1 MSTTAPESRI
11 AIIGMACRLPGGV
24 DSPESLWSLL
34 AEGRDGWTEVPKD
47 RWDWKSFYH
56 KDPDAKEATNFS
68 HAHFL
73 HQDMEVFDA
82 RFFGIPASEAAA
94 MDPQQ
99 RLLLEVTY
107 EAVENAGLPLE
118 SLRGSN
124 TSVHMALSERGYDR
138 MGYKDMSN
146 LHRLHIVGTGEAILA
161 NRISY
166 FMDLRGS
173 SNALDTGCSGGL
185 VALHQACRSLMADES
200 TLALAGASQL
210 YVSPDQSIAMS
221 ALTNKHGR
229 CYTFDDR
236 GEGYGRGEGVGVLVL
251 KRLDRALADGD
262 PIHAVVVGAECNQ
275 DGKTAGLLLPNAEAQ
290 AALVRSVYKN
300 AGLDPL
306 DTLYVEAHGTGTVAG
321 DNAEV
326 SSISRVFGREAGRA
340 STLTIGSAKAN
351 LGHTEAVSG
360 IAGLIKAAMV
370 LKKNQIP
377 PQLNFINPKPTLRLE
392 ERGIT
397 IPLKLTSLTPEGHSG
412 PRRVSVNSFG
422 YGGTNAHAIL
432 EAYEHPPPST
442 NGTNGTSYNHVEST
456 GATDHMRLITLSA
469 NSEASLGSWIPKL
482 QQWLGSD
489 QGRTTSLA
497 DLAYTLNTR
506 RSRLAWRCSLVASTV
521 ESLADMLQDSKVAP
535 VKAAKEVGVAFIF
548 TGQGAQWFAMG
559 RELLKGSQIFASSMA
574 SCNQAMKS
582 LGCDWD
588 LVEELSR
595 DKATSRLGESR
606 LSQPCTTAIQI
617 ALVDLLDTWGVRP
630 DAVCGHS
637 SGEIAAAY
645 AAGALSLDAAMEA
658 AYRRGIYSFEAK
670 GLNAT
675 TGAMLA
681 VGEGETTL
689 QERIRSL
696 DPKGGKVTVA
706 CVNSPES
713 CTVSGDLDAIQE
725 LQGILEGASI
735 FNRRLQVDTAYHS
748 HHMHAVAS
756 SYLSSLGSLSHGP
769 PKENVAFYSSVTGS
783 RKESDF
789 GPDYW
794 VSNLVSQVKFSAAT
808 HLVAEHLSTSGSPTN
823 LLVEVGPHSALLG
836 PLRQSLSKWK
846 STNAAGA
853 PLSYAYS
860 SCLVRGTDAM
870 ASVLTLAG
878 KAFEMGYP
886 VQLDVLEADL
896 DSFAS
901 GSPSS
906 QHRRVVENLPT
917 YPWDHSSSYWT
928 ESRLSK
934 ARRFRPF
941 PYHDLLGL
949 LDETS
954 STKEPRW
961 RHQLSLNTLPWLR
974 DHVIDGFVIFPGA
987 GYLAMVTEAM
997 KQLFHIRKTAGHFR
1011 DVSFRDVQFSKP
1023 VVIVEDA
1030 GMTGSQQVELQLTIS
1045 PSRKHADS
1053 SWEYFRVLSYDSQ
1066 TESWMENC
1074 SGLVSSGV
1082 ETVEARSQPTHDEI
1096 IGTTEDG
1103 VGHLT
1108 KAAAEKMMQDI
1119 QTNSTI
1125 QIDPEAIYD
1134 ELKASGMAYG
1144 PTFRGMKEIQVGPSR
1159 GLARIVIPDIE
1170 SNMPGQ
1176 YMQPHI
1182 FHPSTFDGMLQLVT
1196 LVFRRECMAAPVM
1209 PLTVGEMCVSADMDQ
1224 TPGAEI
1230 MVAIRLTPESR
1241 QVGSG
1246 EFCAYQKQSDGTLLA
1261 VATGSGVRLQV
1272 IGKTDADNS
1281 STQKPSYRVAW
1292 DRDVDHISQD
1302 EFMKHVARL
1311 GASDDISGSD
1321 GASKRKPSIDDQLY
1335 LNEQVASIFN
1345 RRALK
1350 QLREAGSPKACNTHL
1365 NKLLDW
1371 MLRWDQSESARFL
1384 ETITSDEDEARSIAQ
1399 ASENN
1404 IGGLILSRMGPHY
1417 FDILTGKAD
1426 PLELLV
1432 EDDLLGRLYSEYML
1446 FRNHYAQM
1454 EEYVQSLVHKNPNMK
1469 VLEIG
1474 AGTGGATMPLLQKIE
1489 RRGRL
1494 LLDKYTYTDISSGFF
1509 ERARQKFGRWTGQME
1524 FQTLD
1529 IGADPLPQ
1537 GYEAESFDL
1546 IIAAN
1551 VLHATPL
1558 MDVTLGNVRKL
1569 LKPGG
1574 RLVLMELTQVAAAH
1588 TFIVGALEGW
1598 WMSEDG
1604 RRDGPLLTVPEW
1616 DGLLRRTGFTGTNL
1630 VIPAHTG
1637 HSRDI
1642 SSFMVTRG
1650 EAKELPSLT
1659 GAMESRVLLGHPD
1672 SPQEVLGA
1680 GICASLSERGVGC
1693 SQQVWSEATTAA
1705 DANQL
1710 SIVIDSAEHPFL
1722 LDPTPET
1729 FARIKQLLLHGR
1741 NILWVSFHQTRPTA
1755 ETAAWKNM
1763 VNGMARVVRHEDP
1776 ALRLITI
1783 DIQDEIEF
1791 TNLTTPQLQYITQIL
1806 TDIAMSSFWPL
1817 LESTRSAEVEYA
1829 IRDGELRIPRV
1840 VPDDDFARFRESSDP
1855 NCAPTAS
1862 SSSSPSSLVECKY
1875 LDRDRPLVFDVQIPG
1890 LLNTIRFVD
1899 NDEMRQP
1906 LGPDHIEVQVRAHG
1920 LNFKDVL
1927 IALGQMP
1934 PGTGMAGVAAGV
1946 VTSVGS
1952 NSQSLWQPGDRV
1964 IGLFVAPYGNP
1975 VRVISKGAI
1984 RIPDSVSFVD
1994 AAAIALVYYTAWY
2007 GLVHSARLEKGQTVL
2022 VHAASGGVGQAAIQ
2036 IAKHIGAEIYATVSS
2051 PAKRKLI
2058 QDQYGIPESHIF
2070 SSNSRH
2076 LKKYIMNATQG
2087 NGVDVV
2093 LNSLSGQLLI
2103 DSWDCVAPFGTF
2115 VEIGKTDIHG
2125 RSQLNMANFEKH
2137 ITFASV
2143 DVGRLYLRRP
2153 DAAARMLGEIF
2164 DLVDQG
2170 VLKSPYPVTTYPMT
2184 QIEDAFRV
2192 MSARKHVGKV
2202 VLTADEQTMVRAAR
2216 PKPPALHLHREGTYI
2231 VSGGVGDIGK
2241 KICRFLA
2248 EKGAGHIVALT
2259 RRDLQAQERVPLE
2272 EALSQLGGK
2281 LHIVRCDISS
2291 EKAVQAAVQDIAGLP
2306 PVRGIIQSAL
2316 VLQDHPMEY
2325 MEIEDWKTAVKPKV
2339 QGTLNMQ
2346 KHFCSP
2352 ETTDF
2357 FVMLSSVNSMI
2368 GLVSQS
2374 NYAAGNAF
2382 QDAFCQTMN
2391 AQGTAAGGSSIT
2403 HYTTINVGAVEGS
2416 EQIARAIA
2424 AGTNIPTSVTFGDVL
2439 ATLEYAMG
2447 SQARV
2452 DHAAQLLM
2460 AFERDTL
2467 EDALG
2472 PTILGDHMFDHI
2484 LSQRRQGTGTTNGV
2498 AVANQ
2503 PTAAAEAR
2511 AAASVKE
2518 AEDIVRQALVDKF
2531 AAFLGDDVVDD
2542 QPIAALGVD
2551 SLVSIELKNWIKHTF
2566 ATPLQTFELSGAPS
2580 IIALAHLV
2588 VSRMEL
2594 KCNPVTKLNSDSTNQ
2609 DQAPNGVPSG
2619 NPEKPSNPPNGN
2631 LNGVNGHHQA
2641 TNGTKAKTPS
2651 HGWEC
2656 CKHSETLPVQPL
2668 PDLDDSLDFWLEANA
2683 HLYPAEQL
2691 SVIQQDMKSL
2701 RAPDGPARRI
2711 LADLFSSRAR
2721 DDDPGH
2727 GWLNDV
2733 LTDARFLCQ
2742 RVPIA
2747 PYRSIMASHREVDGD
2762 RGPQRQQHAQAERAA
2777 VITQATLAFK
2787 RAMEAGTVEPLEVA
2801 GRPECTWR
2809 WGWLFHSVR
2818 VPRVGCDKMVRYNE
2832 KADAATGTGEHLA
2845 VLRQGRVFKVM
2856 LQDEKG
2862 QDVSFAHL
2870 QRTFEA
2876 IVARVADHEVW
2887 SGILTTD
2894 DRDTWAEV
2902 RTKLEGISS
2911 GNVEYFHVIDTA
2923 MFVLCLDNSS
2933 PETPEE
2939 RARQGYLGDGFNRW
2953 FDKVLQFYV
2962 HANGR
2967 SGFITEHGAID
2978 GTTPARLT
2986 EVIGKAIE
2994 EQGTRGKRD
3003 MNGDHKL
3010 DDIVLEEAVLQTTP
3024 EIESHM
3030 SVLRRRYLEYTSPET
3045 TTYVQEH
3052 LDEFGTDYLMRRRV
3066 AVKGVI
3072 DLTFQLAL
3080 RLFFG
3085 RTLPA
3090 WEPVSA
3096 AHYHTGRSDA
3106 VQRAMPAVA
3115 TFCDAVAATYQDD
3128 SKLHGGQQQPLGTLL
3143 TAATKQMHAGMRD
3156 MLRGR
3161 SYLRVMELLNWLWP
3175 ADAPKPRFLSE
3186 DMFFGRPFPPVFVQS
3201 NAVEGAMPIE
3211 DLVHVMP
3218 SPEGL
3223 WSIMLPEENRIRVC
3237 VTAGSPEKA
3246 AAFIRQLHRAAEIM
3260 RDIVE
3265 SM

>member
-1 MSTTAPESRI
+1 
-11 AIIGMACRLPGGV
+11 L
-24 DSPESLWSLL
+24 
-34 AEGRDGWTEVPKD
+34 
-47 RWDWKSFYH
+47 
-56 KDPDAKEATNFS
+56 
-68 HAHFL
+68 
-73 HQDMEVFDA
+73 
-82 RFFGIPASEAAA
+82 
-94 MDPQQ
+94 
-99 RLLLEVTY
+99 
-107 EAVENAGLPLE
+107 
-118 SLRGSN
+118 
-124 TSVHMALSERGYDR
+124 
-138 MGYKDMSN
+138 
-146 LHRLHIVGTGEAILA
+146 
-161 NRISY
+161 
-166 FMDLRGS
+166 
-173 SNALDTGCSGGL
+173 
-185 VALHQACRSLMADES
+185 
-200 TLALAGASQL
+200 
-210 YVSPDQSIAMS
+210 
-221 ALTNKHGR
+221 
-229 CYTFDDR
+229 
-236 GEGYGRGEGVGVLVL
+236 
-251 KRLDRALADGD
+251 
-262 PIHAVVVGAECNQ
+262 
-275 DGKTAGLLLPNAEAQ
+275 
-290 AALVRSVYKN
+290 
-300 AGLDPL
+300 
-306 DTLYVEAHGTGTVAG
+306 
-321 DNAEV
+321 
-326 SSISRVFGREAGRA
+326 
-340 STLTIGSAKAN
+340 
-351 LGHTEAVSG
+351 
-360 IAGLIKAAMV
+360 
-370 LKKNQIP
+370 
-377 PQLNFINPKPTLRLE
+377 
-392 ERGIT
+392 
-397 IPLKLTSLTPEGHSG
+397 
-412 PRRVSVNSFG
+412 
-422 YGGTNAHAIL
+422 
-432 EAYEHPPPST
+432 
-442 NGTNGTSYNHVEST
+442 
-456 GATDHMRLITLSA
+456 RLITLSA

-482 QQWLGSD
+482 RQWLGSN

-506 RSRLAWRCSLVASTV
+506 RSKFAWRCSFITNTV
-521 ESLADMLQDSKVAP
+521 ESLADMLTDSKVTP
-535 VKAAKEVGVAFIF
+535 VKAAKEVGVAFMF

-559 RELLKGSQIFASSMA
+559 HELLKGSQIFASSIA
-574 SCNQAMKS
+574 SCNQAMKC

-595 DKATSRLGESR
+595 DKTTSRLGESR

-617 ALVDLLDTWGVRP
+617 ALVDLLEAWGLRP
-630 DAVCGHS
+630 EAVCGHS

-645 AAGALSLDAAMEA
+645 AAGALSLNAAMET
-658 AYRRGIYSFEAK
+658 AYRRGIYSSEAK
-670 GLNAT
+670 GLNAA

-681 VGEGETTL
+681 VGEGEMTI

-713 CTVSGDLDAIQE
+713 CTVSGDLAAILE
-725 LQGILEGASI
+725 LQGILDGASI

-748 HHMHAVAS
+748 HHMQAVAS

-769 PKENVAFYSSVTGS
+769 PKDHVAFYSSVTGS
-783 RKESDF
+783 RKQSDF
-789 GPDYW
+789 GSAYW

-846 STNAAGA
+846 STNTGA

-878 KAFEMGYP
+878 KAFETGYP
-886 VQLDVLEADL
+886 VQLDVLADL
-896 DSFAS
+896 NSFAS
-901 GSPSS
+901 GSPS
-906 QHRRVVENLPT
+906 QHHVVENLPS
-917 YPWDHSSSYWT
+917 YPWDHSSTYWT

-961 RHQLSLNTLPWLR
+961 RHQLSLDTLPWLR

-997 KQLFHIRKTAGHFR
+997 TQLFHIRKTAGHFR

-1023 VVIVEDA
+1023 VVIVED
-1030 GMTGSQQVELQLTIS
+1030 GMKGSQQVELQLTVS
-1045 PSRKHADS
+1045 PSRKHAGS
-1053 SWEYFRVLSYDSQ
+1053 SWEYFRVLSYDKQ

-1082 ETVEARSQPTHDEI
+1082 ETAEARAQTHDEV

-1108 KAAAEKMMQDI
+1108 KAAAVKMMQDI

-1125 QIDPEAIYD
+1125 QIDPEVIYH
-1134 ELKASGMAYG
+1134 ELTASGMAYG
-1144 PTFRGMKEIQVGPSR
+1144 PSFRGMKEIQAGPSR
-1159 GLARIVIPDIE
+1159 GLARIVIADIE

-1176 YMQPHI
+1176 HMQPHI
-1182 FHPSTFDGMLQLVT
+1182 FHPSTLDGMLQLIT

-1209 PLTVGEMCVSADMDQ
+1209 PLSVGEMCVSADMDH

-1230 MVAIRLTPESR
+1230 LVAIRLTPESR

-1272 IGKTDADNS
+1272 IGKTDANNS
-1281 STQKPSYRVAW
+1281 STQKASYRVASGP
-1292 DRDVDHISQD
+1292 DVDHISQD
-1302 EFMKHVARL
+1302 KFMKHVARL
-1311 GASDDISGSD
+1311 HASDISSD
-1321 GASKRKPSIDDQLY
+1321 GASSKPSIDDQLY
-1335 LNEQVASIFN
+1335 LNEQVATIFN

-1350 QLREAGSPKACNTHL
+1350 QLRKAGSPKACNTHL

-1371 MLRWDQSESARFL
+1371 MLRWDQSESAHFL
-1384 ETITSDEDEARSIAQ
+1384 ETITSDEDEARLIVQ

-1454 EEYVQSLVHKNPNMK
+1454 EEYVHSLVHKYPNMK
-1469 VLEIG
+1469 ILEIG

-1529 IGADPLPQ
+1529 ISADPLPQ
-1537 GYEAESFDL
+1537 GYAAESFDL

-1551 VLHATPL
+1551 VLHATPR
-1558 MDVTLGNVRKL
+1558 MDVTLGNVRRL

-1604 RRDGPLLTVPEW
+1604 RKDGPLLTVPEW
-1616 DGLLRRTGFTGTNL
+1616 DGLLRHTGFTGTNL

-1637 HSRDI
+1637 RSRDI

-1650 EAKELPSLT
+1650 EATWEGSTVNESKELPSLS
-1659 GAMESRVLLGHPD
+1659 GSMESRVLLGHPN

-1680 GICASLSERGVGC
+1680 EICASLSERGVGC
-1693 SQQVWSEATTAA
+1693 SQEVWSEATTA

-1710 SIVIDSAEHPFL
+1710 FIVIDSAEYPLL
-1722 LDPTPET
+1722 LDPTRET
-1729 FARIKQLLLHGR
+1729 FARVKQLLLHGR
-1741 NILWVSFHQTRPTA
+1741 NILWVSFHQAQPTA

-1776 ALRLITI
+1776 ALRLVTV

-1791 TNLTTPQLQYITQIL
+1791 TSSTTHLQYITQIL
-1806 TDIAMSSFWPL
+1806 ADVAMSSFWPL

-1829 IRDGELRIPRV
+1829 IRGGELRILRV
-1840 VPDDDFARFRESSDP
+1840 VPDDDFARFRE
-1855 NCAPTAS
+1855 CHS
-1862 SSSSPSSLVECKY
+1862 SSSSSSSNPNSGHTASPSSSLVECKY
-1875 LDRDRPLVFDVQIPG
+1875 LDWDRPLVFDVQIPG

-1984 RIPDSVSFVD
+1984 RIPDSVTFVD

-2007 GLVHSARLEKGQTVL
+2007 GLVHAARLEKGQTVL
-2022 VHAASGGVGQAAIQ
+2022 VNAASGGVGQAAIQ

-2051 PAKRKLI
+2051 AAKRQLI

-2076 LKKYIMNATQG
+2076 LKKHIMNATRG

-2093 LNSLSGQLLI
+2093 LNSLSGQMLI

-2164 DLVDQG
+2164 GLVDQG

-2192 MSARKHVGKV
+2192 MAARKHVGKV
-2202 VLTADEQTMVRAAR
+2202 VLTADEQTMVRATR

-2241 KICRFLA
+2241 KICRYLA
-2248 EKGAGHIVALT
+2248 KKGAGHIVALT
-2259 RRDLQAQERVPLE
+2259 RRDVQTQERVPLE

-2281 LHIVRCDISS
+2281 LHVVRCDISS
-2291 EKAVQAAVQDIAGLP
+2291 EKAVQAVVQDIAGLP

-2325 MEIEDWKTAVKPKV
+2325 MEIEDWKTAVRPKV

-2382 QDAFCQTMN
+2382 QDAFSQTMN
-2391 AQGTAAGGSSIT
+2391 TQGTAAGKSVT

-2424 AGTNIPTSVTFGDVL
+2424 AGTNIPTSVTFDDVL
-2439 ATLEYAMG
+2439 TTLEYAMG

-2472 PTILGDHMFDHI
+2472 PTILGDRMFDHV
-2484 LSQRRQGTGTTNGV
+2484 LSQRRQGTGATNGV

-2511 AAASVKE
+2511 AAASIHE

-2566 ATPLQTFELSGAPS
+2566 ATPLQTFELSAAPS

-2594 KCNPVTKLNSDSTNQ
+2594 KCNVTKLDSDFTNR
-2609 DQAPNGVPSG
+2609 DEDPNGVASG
-2619 NPEKPSNPPNGN
+2619 NLQKSSNSRNGN
-2631 LNGVNGHHQA
+2631 LNGANGHQA
-2641 TNGTKAKTPS
+2641 TGGIKAKTPS

-2656 CKHSETLPVQPL
+2656 CKHSETLPIQPL

-2683 HLYPAEQL
+2683 HLYPADQL
-2691 SVIQQDMKSL
+2691 AVIQQDMNSL
-2701 RAPDGPARRI
+2701 RVPDGLARRV
-2711 LADLFSSRAR
+2711 LADLFSSHAR

-2742 RVPIA
+2742 RDPLA
-2747 PYRSIMASHREVDGD
+2747 PYHSIMASHREVDGG
-2762 RGPQRQQHAQAERAA
+2762 RGPQRQHAQAERAA

-2818 VPRVGCDKMVRYNE
+2818 VPRVGCDEMVRYNDE
-2832 KADAATGTGEHLA
+2832 AGAAGIGEHIA

-2856 LQDEKG
+2856 LEDEKG
-2862 QDVSFAHL
+2862 RDVSFAHL

-2876 IVARVADHEVW
+2876 IVARAADNEVW

-2902 RTKLEGISS
+2902 SR
-2911 GNVEYFHVIDTA
+2911 H
-2923 MFVLCLDNSS
+2923 
-2933 PETPEE
+2933 P
-2939 RARQGYLGDGFNRW
+2939 
-2953 FDKVLQFYV
+2953 
-2962 HANGR
+2962 
-2967 SGFITEHGAID
+2967 
-2978 GTTPARLT
+2978 
-2986 EVIGKAIE
+2986 
-2994 EQGTRGKRD
+2994 
-3003 MNGDHKL
+3003 
-3010 DDIVLEEAVLQTTP
+3010 
-3024 EIESHM
+3024 
-3030 SVLRRRYLEYTSPET
+3030 
-3045 TTYVQEH
+3045 
-3052 LDEFGTDYLMRRRV
+3052 
-3066 AVKGVI
+3066 
-3072 DLTFQLAL
+3072 
-3080 RLFFG
+3080 
-3085 RTLPA
+3085 
-3090 WEPVSA
+3090 
-3096 AHYHTGRSDA
+3096 
-3106 VQRAMPAVA
+3106 QR
-3115 TFCDAVAATYQDD
+3115 
-3128 SKLHGGQQQPLGTLL
+3128 
-3143 TAATKQMHAGMRD
+3143 
-3156 MLRGR
+3156 
-3161 SYLRVMELLNWLWP
+3161 
-3175 ADAPKPRFLSE
+3175 KP
-3186 DMFFGRPFPPVFVQS
+3186 
-3201 NAVEGAMPIE
+3201 
-3211 DLVHVMP
+3211 
-3218 SPEGL
+3218 
-3223 WSIMLPEENRIRVC
+3223 
-3237 VTAGSPEKA
+3237 
-3246 AAFIRQLHRAAEIM
+3246 
-3260 RDIVE
+3260 
-3265 SM
+3265 